1 MMMVEFIERTGYVP
15 THEEF
20 EKLNEL
26 YMEIDI
32 TKDRFCE
39 LWVMGHK
46 RLIAWQKKA
55 TENIIEREKE
65 LYKELA
71 DVRKELNV
79 LRYDRRIDFYDGW
92 AKRFYDLEEKER
104 DIIRHIRLL
113 DRN

>member
-1 MMMVEFIERTGYVP
+1 MNYDDGWIYRKNWLRSNTWRIWKAQWIVHGNR
-15 THEEF
+15 H
-20 EKLNEL
+20 
-26 YMEIDI
+26 
-32 TKDRFCE
+32 
-39 LWVMGHK
+39 HK

-55 TENIIEREKE
+55 TENIIKREKE

-92 AKRFYDLEEKER
+92 AKRFNDLEEKER